1 MHRGTELLRV
11 YRTLEFVSVAVI
23 GVENAVGAVLAD
35 STALAVPAVRPRGAR
50 AMV

>member
-23 GVENAVGAVLAD
+23 GVENRVSAGVAV
-35 STALAVPAVRPRGAR
+35 STMRS
-50 AMV
+50 